1 MRRGRMLVVG
11 AACVALG
18 AGCLEPPGVGK
29 AADPGKTSEAAAPFG
44 AATSNE
50 ELAKKVQLLNDFL
63 DGKLSADD
71 FQKRIE
77 KDYGKLSEEQKARSL
92 ASIRELLESLPRNF
106 KAGSPLPPGPDR
118 EFLFAQLY
126 FAERRFIESAM
137 SLSKVLDANPAFPR
151 ARNLLARCFFFLG
164 NRDRTITEL
173 EYILS
178 HPVQGKDAD
187 EVVDALYLIGAAV
200 SETPGMSRENLEK
213 GKAAWDQY
221 LQKAPE
227 SPQRP
232 QVEEGLKEIEAGL
245 RGEGRLAQALVPVV
259 GAQAGGGGGNVMGGA
274 ASMQQND
281 VAPMGPGSQ
290 GQPAPP
296 AEKRAAKL
304 PADASPFDRAVA
316 EGMDALEARDLGVAE
331 QKLQAALQIKPNA
344 PEPMVGLGRVY
355 VQSGRFPDALR
366 VFGEVI
372 KFQPDYMPAWHYN
385 GMAHMMSGSPKEAVK
400 SWERI
405 LEKDPAYAQRFQLD
419 RRIEVARRMAQ

>member
-1 MRRGRMLVVG
+1 MSSRPWLLAVVLVASWG
-11 AACVALG
+11 SA
-18 AGCLEPPGVGK
+18 CLEPPGVGK
-29 AADPGKTSEAAAPFG
+29 AADPSKTTEAAAPFG

-50 ELAKKVQLLNDFL
+50 ELAKKVKLLDDFL

-71 FQKRIE
+71 FQRRIE
-77 KDYGKLSEEQKARSL
+77 TDYGKLSPEQKARSL
-92 ASIRELLESLPRNF
+92 ASIRELLESLPPSF
-106 KAGSPLPPGPDR
+106 KAGSPLPQGPDR

-126 FAERRFIESAM
+126 FAERRFIESAV
-137 SLSKVLDANPAFPR
+137 SLSKVLDANPAYPR

-178 HPVQGKDAD
+178 HPVQSKDQD

-200 SETPGMSRENLEK
+200 SETPGMTRENLEK
-213 GKAAWDQY
+213 GKAAWEQY
-221 LQKAPE
+221 LRLAPE
-227 SPQRP
+227 SPQKP
-232 QVEEGLKEIEAGL
+232 QVEEGLKEIESGL

-259 GAQAGGGGGNVMGGA
+259 GAQAPGGGGNVMGGA
-274 ASMQQND
+274 ASMQQNE
-281 VAPMGPGSQ
+281 VAPMGPGA
-290 GQPAPP
+290 QPAPP
-296 AEKRAAKL
+296 AEKRAPKL
-304 PADASPFDRAVA
+304 PPDASPFDRAVA
-316 EGMDALEARDLGVAE
+316 EGMDALEARDLGTAE
-331 QKLQAALQIKPNA
+331 QKLTAALQIKANA

-385 GMAHMMSGSPKEAVK
+385 GMAHMMSGSPKEAVE